1 MVMKML
7 GKNKEVERVLKA
19 FKKSNPWA
27 GTVGERIDKFNLLFK
42 ELKKIYDMKDWQL
55 ICSVPTQIKFWKSSR
70 KSCVYKPEK
79 VIILSGKLSVITFL
93 HEFGHAIVTEKFV
106 KMPREK
112 EEKMVQEWAVKL
124 FSKVF
129 PEKFE
134 KLKSK
139 DNGALYIVDKKKS
152 KLTQSRLS
160 EGSDSPNQGINSEL
174 IEELRRFIIK
184 KRGDKNDKGN

>member
-1 MVMKML
+1 ML
-7 GKNKEVERVLKA
+7 GKNKEVEKVLKT
-19 FKKSNPWA
+19 FKKTNPWQ
-27 GTVGERIDKFNLLFK
+27 GTVGERIDKFNFLFK

-55 ICSVPTQIKFWKSSR
+55 ICAVPTQIKFWKSSR
-70 KSCVYKPEK
+70 DSSVIRAKKM
-79 VIILSGKLSVITFL
+79 IILQGKLSVITFL

-106 KMPREK
+106 RMPIEK

-139 DNGALYIVDKKKS
+139 EGGALYVVDKKKS
-152 KLTQSRLS
+152 KLKKLRLL
-160 EGSDSPNQGINSEL
+160 EGSLVKPCEGRRSTNLPDGWRVEL
-174 IEELRRFIIK
+174 PQE
-184 KRGDKNDKGN
+184 KGEGK